1 MKLPPTDKDVK
12 EHDRKKE
19 FILVRRVWRYQGS
32 NQNPKI
38 EGQPVQMPKEKRHS
52 GKQRSAKYYTFN

>member
-1 MKLPPTDKDVK
+1 MT
-12 EHDRKKE
+12 EKKE

-38 EGQPVQMPKEKRHS
+38 EAQPVQMPKEKRHS
-52 GKQRSAKYYTFN
+52 GKQRSAKHYTFN